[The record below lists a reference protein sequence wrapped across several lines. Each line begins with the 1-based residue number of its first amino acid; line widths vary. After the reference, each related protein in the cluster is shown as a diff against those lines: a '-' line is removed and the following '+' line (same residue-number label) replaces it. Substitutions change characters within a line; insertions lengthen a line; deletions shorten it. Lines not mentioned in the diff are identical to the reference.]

1 MEYVFHF
8 QKLKEPSIKL
18 ELARKQ
24 KKMRQSLLKII
35 QLNTTSIQIWDR
47 FIAERLDLDGL
58 DEKLINEVL
67 FIVLEL
73 LIKSLLT
80 FSVLSL

>member
-24 KKMRQSLLKII
+24 KKIRQSLPKII
-35 QLNTTSIQIWDR
+35 QLNTKSIQIWDR
-47 FIAERLDLDGL
+47 FIAERLDLDVL

>member
-35 QLNTTSIQIWDR
+35 QLNTKSIQIWDR

-58 DEKLINEVL
+58 DEKLISEVL